1 MTSWSEGRIQ
11 VSGLHLKGKIEKGL
25 RKKELVKYERRE
37 EGRREGRREGGR
49 EGGRTKREEKGRREE
64 KNEGGREGE
73 KLE

>member
-49 EGGRTKREEKGRREE
+49 EGGREDEEGGEREERGK
-64 KNEGGREGE
+64 K
-73 KLE
+73 